1 MATAANL
8 KFRVDLDETVSK
20 YTATQLKTQ
29 KNLQKVNKR
38 KGYGR
43 AGAAAATFLLNAAS
57 GGTYTPIQLA
67 LGMGVTSGLFQFL
80 GAKSVKQ
87 DPMVES
93 KLLNKQFKEAY
104 QEGEDARETLI
115 GAIPQS
121 ASSDAFSTYVLSGTK
136 FFEDVTKQTSNFL
149 DRANQVG
156 PIAANDPRLVQIPKY
171 ASARPGEFLSSSQ
184 PGDILTRLGG
194 DPKYIKNTLNSNL
207 GGIADTS
214 RSALANPYA
223 LSENM
228 DFTGGMVRDYY
239 DPSKFTQFGTRPSN
253 ALNQAMSLNNP
264 SLDRW
269 ANSFYRQTIPVPD
282 LPTPNNPLYA
292 QLR

>member
-8 KFRVDLDETVSK
+8 KFRVDLDETVNK

-149 DRANQVG
+149 DRANQVAPTPSQLFPNPMESYYKTRG
-156 PIAANDPRLVQIPKY
+156 TQPISMTGGLEPGQLFPKSYVDY
-171 ASARPGEFLSSSQ
+171 A
-184 PGDILTRLGG
+184 
-194 DPKYIKNTLNSNL
+194 PKGRNMPPVNNNFNL
-207 GGIADTS
+207 GGIQNTS
-214 RSALANPYA
+214 GSVLANPYA

-228 DFTGGMVRDYY
+228 DFTGDMVRDYY
-239 DPSKFTQFGTRPSN
+239 DPSKFTQFGRRPSN
-253 ALNQAMSLNNP
+253 ALNQAMNP
-264 SLDRW
+264 SLS
-269 ANSFYRQTIPVPD
+269 NSFYTQTIPMPD
-282 LPTPNNPLYA
+282 LSTYA

>member
-8 KFRVDLDETVSK
+8 KFRVDLDETASK

-43 AGAAAATFLLNAAS
+43 AGAAAATFLLNAAT
-57 GGTYTPIQLA
+57 GGTLTPIQLA
-67 LGMGVTSGLFQFL
+67 LGMGATSGLFQFL

-121 ASSDAFSTYVLSGTK
+121 AASDAFSTYVLSGTE

-171 ASARPGEFLSSSQ
+171 ASARPGEFLS
-184 PGDILTRLGG
+184 
-194 DPKYIKNTLNSNL
+194 
-207 GGIADTS
+207 GIADTS

-223 LSENM
+223 LSDNK

-239 DPSKFTQFGTRPSN
+239 DPSKFTQFGRRPSN

-264 SLDRW
+264 SLSMLT
-269 ANSFYRQTIPVPD
+269 ANTKSNYLPYTSNSFYTQTIP
-282 LPTPNNPLYA
+282 LSA